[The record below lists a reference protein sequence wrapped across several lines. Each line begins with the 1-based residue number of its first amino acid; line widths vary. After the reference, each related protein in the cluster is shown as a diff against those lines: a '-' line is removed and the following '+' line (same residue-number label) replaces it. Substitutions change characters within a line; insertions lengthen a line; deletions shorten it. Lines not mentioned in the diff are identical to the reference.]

1 MDRPD
6 TSENPTNLARVD
18 RLAGVTTTPTDH
30 RWADSEPRLVEAI
43 RDEILASPERR
54 ITFARFMER
63 ALTEP
68 GMGYYATTATRPT
81 REGDFLTAPELHP
94 FFGRCVGRQLAEVW
108 ERLERPPR
116 FTVREW
122 GAGRGTLA
130 RTVTE
135 GLRADEAGL
144 AGAIDWQPT
153 DIPGRHPSPPTGRFT
168 GAVLAN
174 EYLDALPVHRVE
186 QRGGRLLE
194 RYVTWTGAAFRAAG
208 PAATRHADGWFAEL
222 ADEPSTNA
230 LEAELA
236 VSEVRLADGQL
247 AEIRPGL
254 ARWVG
259 AATDDLARGLL
270 LIIDYGHPAS
280 VLYGP
285 RRMAGTLVTYRGH
298 VAGDDPFTAVG
309 RQDITTHVDISA
321 VERGARTAGLTD
333 LGATSQAE
341 FLVSLG
347 LGDLLSRMG
356 LDPDTDGGAYV
367 LARASVVRL
376 LDPRA
381 LGGFRVLAFGR
392 GIERIP
398 ALRGMAVQSGR

>member
-1 MDRPD
+1 M
-6 TSENPTNLARVD
+6 TS
-18 RLAGVTTTPTDH
+18 PTDLDP
-30 RWADSEPRLVEAI
+30 RWAESEPPLVAAI
-43 RDEILASPERR
+43 RDEILTAPDRR

-68 GMGYYATTATRPT
+68 GLGYYATTATRPT

-94 FFGRCVGRQLAEVW
+94 FFGRCLGRQLTEAW
-108 ERLERPPR
+108 ERLGRPAP

-122 GAGRGTLA
+122 GAGRGTLG
-130 RTVTE
+130 RTVAD
-135 GLRADEAGL
+135 GLRADGSDL
-144 AGAIDWQPT
+144 ADALIWQPT
-153 DIPGRHPSPPTGRFT
+153 DLPGRHPEPPTGPFT
-168 GAVLAN
+168 GAILAN

-186 QRGGRLLE
+186 QRDGRLLE
-194 RYVTWTGAAFRAAG
+194 RYVTWTGVAYRAAG
-208 PAATRHADGWFAEL
+208 AATARHEDGWFAEI
-222 ADEPSTNA
+222 ADEPSSAA

-236 VSEVRLADGQL
+236 VSGVRLADGQL

-259 AATDDLARGLL
+259 QATNDLTAGLL
-270 LIIDYGHPAS
+270 LVIDYGHEAS

-298 VAGDDPFTAVG
+298 VAGDDPFAAVG

-333 LGATSQAE
+333 LGRTSQAE
-341 FLVSLG
+341 FLINLG

-356 LDPDTDGGAYV
+356 LDPATDGGAYL

-376 LDPRA
+376 IDPRA
-381 LGGFRVLAFGR
+381 LGGFKVMAFGR
-392 GIERIP
+392 GIDRVP
-398 ALRGMAVQSGR
+398 VLQGLATQAGR

>member
-1 MDRPD
+1 M
-6 TSENPTNLARVD
+6 
-18 RLAGVTTTPTDH
+18 TTPADLDP
-30 RWADSEPRLVEAI
+30 RWTESEPRLVEAI
-43 RDEILASPERR
+43 RDEILAAPDRR

-63 ALTEP
+63 ALTAP
-68 GMGYYATTATRPT
+68 GLGYYATTATRPT

-94 FFGRCVGRQLAEVW
+94 FFGRCVGRQLTEAW
-108 ERLERPPR
+108 ERLGRPQP

-130 RTVTE
+130 RTVAE
-135 GLRADEAGL
+135 GLHADGSPLAEAL
-144 AGAIDWQPT
+144 TWQPT
-153 DIPGRHPSPPTGRFT
+153 DLPGRHPEPPTGTFT

-186 QRGGRLLE
+186 QRDGRLLE

-208 PAATRHADGWFAEL
+208 AATARHADGWFAEI
-222 ADEPSTNA
+222 ADEPSTAA

-236 VSEVRLADGQL
+236 VNEVRLADGQL

-259 AATDDLARGLL
+259 EATGELAAGLL
-270 LIIDYGHPAS
+270 LIIDYGHEAS

-298 VAGDDPFTAVG
+298 QAGDDPFAAVG

-333 LGATSQAE
+333 LGRTSQAE
-341 FLVSLG
+341 FLINLG

-356 LDPDTDGGAYV
+356 LDPTTDGGAYL

-376 LDPRA
+376 IDPRA
-381 LGGFRVLAFGR
+381 LGGFKVMAFGR
-392 GIERIP
+392 GIDRVP
-398 ALRGMAVQSGR
+398 VLRGMSTQAGR

>member
-1 MDRPD
+1 M
-6 TSENPTNLARVD
+6 TSPVD
-18 RLAGVTTTPTDH
+18 LDP
-30 RWADSEPRLVEAI
+30 RWADSEPRLLEAI
-43 RDEILASPERR
+43 RDEILTAPDRR

-68 GMGYYATTATRPT
+68 GLGYYATTATRPT

-94 FFGRCVGRQLAEVW
+94 FFGRCLGRQLEDAW
-108 ERLERPPR
+108 ERLGRPAV

-130 RTVTE
+130 RTVAD
-135 GLRADEAGL
+135 GLRADGSAL
-144 AGAIDWQPT
+144 ADALEWQPT
-153 DIPGRHPSPPTGRFT
+153 DLPGRHPDPAAGPFT

-186 QRGGRLLE
+186 QRDGRLLE
-194 RYVTWTGAAFRAAG
+194 RYVTWTGATYRPAG
-208 PAATRHADGWFAEL
+208 ASGTVRHADGGWFAEV
-222 ADEPSTNA
+222 ADEPSTVA

-236 VSEVRLADGQL
+236 MNGIRLADGQL

-259 AATDDLARGLL
+259 EATNDLAAGLL
-270 LIIDYGHPAS
+270 LVIDYGHEAS

-298 VAGDDPFTAVG
+298 VAGDDPFIAVG
-309 RQDITTHVDISA
+309 RQDITTHVDITA
-321 VERGARTAGLTD
+321 VERGARTAGLTE
-333 LGATSQAE
+333 LGRTSQAE
-341 FLVSLG
+341 FLINLG

-356 LDPDTDGGAYV
+356 LDPTTDGGAYL

-376 LDPRA
+376 IDPRA
-381 LGGFRVLAFGR
+381 LGGFKVMAFGR
-392 GIERIP
+392 GIDRVP
-398 ALRGMAVQSGR
+398 VLKGLATQAGR

>member
-1 MDRPD
+1 MDPD
-6 TSENPTNLARVD
+6 P
-18 RLAGVTTTPTDH
+18 
-30 RWADSEPRLVEAI
+30 RWAASEPRLVEGI
-43 RDEILASPERR
+43 RDEILAAPGRR

-68 GMGYYATTATRPT
+68 GLGYYAATATRPT

-94 FFGRCVGRQLAEVW
+94 FFGRCLGRQLDEIW
-108 ERLERPPR
+108 ERLDRPAR

-122 GAGRGTLA
+122 GAGRGTLG
-130 RTVTE
+130 RTTTE
-135 GLRADEAGL
+135 GLAADGSAL
-144 AGAIDWQPT
+144 TGALDWQPT
-153 DIPGRHPSPPTGRFT
+153 DLRGRYPHPPPGGFT
-168 GAVLAN
+168 GAVIAN
-174 EYLDALPVHRVE
+174 EYLDALPVHRVQ
-186 QRGGRLLE
+186 QRGDRLLE
-194 RYVTWTGAAFRAAG
+194 RYVTWTGAGYRAAG
-208 PAATRHADGWFAEL
+208 AGTTRRFDGWFAEV
-222 ADEPSTNA
+222 ADEPSTSA

-236 VSEVRLADGQL
+236 VAGIRLADGQL

-254 ARWVG
+254 ARWVSS
-259 AATDDLARGLL
+259 AVNELTSGLL
-270 LIIDYGHPAS
+270 LIVDYGHPAS

-298 VAGDDPFTAVG
+298 VAGDDPFAAVG
-309 RQDITTHVDISA
+309 RQDITTHVDLTA
-321 VERGARTAGLTD
+321 VERGARTAGLTE
-333 LGATSQAE
+333 LGSTSQAE

-356 LDPDTDGGAYV
+356 LDPDTDGGAYL

-392 GIERIP
+392 GIERVP
-398 ALRGMAVQSGR
+398 ALRGMAVRSGR

>member
-1 MDRPD
+1 M
-6 TSENPTNLARVD
+6 
-18 RLAGVTTTPTDH
+18 TTTPSDLDP
-30 RWADSEPRLVEAI
+30 RWSESEPRLVEAV
-43 RDEILASPERR
+43 RDEILAAPDRR

-63 ALTEP
+63 VLTEP
-68 GMGYYATTATRPT
+68 GTGYYAATATRPT

-94 FFGRCVGRQLAEVW
+94 FFGRCLGRQLDEIR
-108 ERLERPPR
+108 ERLGRPAR

-130 RTVTE
+130 RSV
-135 GLRADEAGL
+135 ADGL
-144 AGAIDWQPT
+144 AADGSPLAGVLDWQPT
-153 DIPGRHPSPPTGRFT
+153 DLPDRYPEPPVGPFT
-168 GAVLAN
+168 GAVIAN

-194 RYVTWTGAAFRAAG
+194 RYVTWTGVGDRAAG
-208 PAATRHADGWFAEL
+208 AAAARQPDGWFGEI
-222 ADEPSTNA
+222 ADEPSTAA

-236 VSEVRLADGQL
+236 VAEVRLAAGQL

-254 ARWVG
+254 ARWVST
-259 AATDDLARGLL
+259 AVNELEAGLL
-270 LIIDYGHPAS
+270 LVIDYGHPAS

-298 VAGDDPFTAVG
+298 AAGDDPFAAVG
-309 RQDITTHVDISA
+309 RQDITTHVDLTA
-321 VERGARTAGLTD
+321 VERGARTAGLTE
-333 LGATSQAE
+333 LGSTSQAE

-347 LGDLLSRMG
+347 LGDLLSRLG
-356 LDPDTDGGAYV
+356 LDPATDGGAYL

-392 GIERIP
+392 GIERVP
-398 ALRGMAVQSGR
+398 ALRGMAVRSGR

>member
-1 MDRPD
+1 M
-6 TSENPTNLARVD
+6 
-18 RLAGVTTTPTDH
+18 TTPADLDP
-30 RWADSEPRLVEAI
+30 RWAASEPLLVEAI
-43 RDEILASPERR
+43 RDEILAAPGRR

-68 GMGYYATTATRPT
+68 GLGYYAGTATRPT

-94 FFGRCVGRQLAEVW
+94 FFGRCVGRQLDEIW
-108 ERLERPPR
+108 QRLAHPAR

-130 RTVTE
+130 RTVAE
-135 GLRADEAGL
+135 GLAADGSAL
-144 AGAIDWQPT
+144 ADALEWQPT
-153 DIPGRHPSPPTGRFT
+153 DLPDRHPEPPAGHFA
-168 GAVLAN
+168 GAVIAN

-194 RYVTWTGAAFRAAG
+194 RYVTWTGAGYRAAG
-208 PAATRHADGWFAEL
+208 AAATHQADGWFAEV
-222 ADEPSTNA
+222 ADEPSTVA

-236 VSEVRLADGQL
+236 VSGVRLAERQL
-247 AEIRPGL
+247 AEVRPGL
-254 ARWVG
+254 ARWVST
-259 AATDDLARGLL
+259 AVNDLAAGLL

-285 RRMAGTLVTYRGH
+285 RRMAGTLITYRGH
-298 VAGDDPFTAVG
+298 VAGDDPFAAVG
-309 RQDITTHVDISA
+309 RQDITTHVDITA
-321 VERGARTAGLTD
+321 VERGARTAGLTE
-333 LGATSQAE
+333 LGSTSQAE

-356 LDPDTDGGAYV
+356 LDPDTDGGAYL

-392 GIERIP
+392 GLDRVP
-398 ALRGMAVQSGR
+398 ALRGMAVRSGR

>member
-1 MDRPD
+1 M
-6 TSENPTNLARVD
+6 
-18 RLAGVTTTPTDH
+18 TTTPSDLDP
-30 RWADSEPRLVEAI
+30 RWAESEPSLVESL
-43 RDEILASPERR
+43 RDEILAEPDRR

-63 ALTEP
+63 VLTEP
-68 GMGYYATTATRPT
+68 GVGYYAATATRPT

-94 FFGRCVGRQLAEVW
+94 FFGRCLGRQLDEIW
-108 ERLERPPR
+108 ERLGHPAP

-130 RTVTE
+130 RTV
-135 GLRADEAGL
+135 ADGL
-144 AGAIDWQPT
+144 AADGSPLTGVLDWQPT
-153 DIPGRHPSPPTGRFT
+153 DLPGRHPDPPTGPFT
-168 GAVLAN
+168 GAVIAN

-186 QRGGRLLE
+186 QRDGRLLE
-194 RYVTWTGAAFRAAG
+194 RFVTWAGAGYRAAG
-208 PAATRHADGWFAEL
+208 AAAIHRADGWFAEI
-222 ADEPSTNA
+222 ADEPSTSA
-230 LEAELA
+230 LAAELA
-236 VSEVRLADGQL
+236 VAEVRLADGQL

-254 ARWVG
+254 ARWASTAVNEL
-259 AATDDLARGLL
+259 AAGLL
-270 LIIDYGHPAS
+270 LVIDYGHPAS

-309 RQDITTHVDISA
+309 RQDITTHVDLTA
-321 VERGARTAGLTD
+321 VERGARTAGLTE
-333 LGATSQAE
+333 LGVTSQAE

-356 LDPDTDGGAYV
+356 LDPDTDGGAYL

-392 GIERIP
+392 GIDRVP
-398 ALRGMAVQSGR
+398 ALRGMAVRSGR